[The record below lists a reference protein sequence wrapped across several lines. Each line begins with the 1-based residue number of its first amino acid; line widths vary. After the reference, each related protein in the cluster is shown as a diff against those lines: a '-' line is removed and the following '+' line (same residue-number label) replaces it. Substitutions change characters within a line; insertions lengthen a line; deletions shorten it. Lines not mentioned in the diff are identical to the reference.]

1 MKRLLSTTVAVLV
14 LTTSALAG
22 GPPYSRFGIGDLTLF
37 GSNRSYAMNVMGV
50 ALTQEGY
57 INIYNPAA
65 LSRLSFTRFAGGF
78 EFFSSTLKD
87 AADTQSFAT
96 GGFQSL
102 AIAVPV
108 STSNGVAL
116 FAGTSPTSAVNYDVT
131 IPGSIAGNAVTQNT
145 VGTGGLSALFLGTSY
160 RPSTDLSLGLTYTYH
175 YGTIRQ
181 RLVVDFADGSFADN
195 ELRKSFFHSGSSFT
209 LGLTYDGISDLFG
222 SPSLKPVT
230 IGLVLTTPASLS
242 VKEERLLFTEN
253 SADTSLIR
261 RGSTTLP
268 LSWTAGM
275 AYAAERIVVAA
286 DVAVQQ
292 WNSANFFE
300 PSPVGIRNS
309 LRAAVG
315 IEIPG
320 RTDPVTYWDRVAYR
334 AGFAYTSSYIVVNGQ
349 PVNGWSISGGLGL
362 PIGPDAR
369 MNLGLQY
376 GSRGSTANGLTQDTF
391 IRFSVSVDAGE
402 AWFITV
408 EDD

>member
-1 MKRLLSTTVAVLV
+1 MKRLISTVAVFLV
-14 LTTSALAG
+14 LTSSALAG
-22 GPPYSRFGIGDLTLF
+22 GPPYSRFGIGDLVYF

-50 ALTQEGY
+50 ALTQDGY

-65 LSRLSFTRFAGGF
+65 LSRLSFTRFGGGF
-78 EFFSSTLKD
+78 EFFSSSLKD
-87 AADTQSFAT
+87 NGNTQSFAT

-108 STSNGVAL
+108 STVNGIVL

-131 IPGSIAGNAVTQNT
+131 IPGNIAGNQVTQNT
-145 VGTGGLSALFLGTSY
+145 VGTGGLSALFLGSSY
-160 RPSTDLSLGLTYTYH
+160 RPSPDVSLGLTYTYH

-181 RLVVDFADGSFADN
+181 RLVVDFDDGSFADN
-195 ELRKSFFHSGSSFT
+195 ELRRSFFHSGSSFT
-209 LGLTYDGISDLFG
+209 LGLTYEGFSDLFG
-222 SPSLKPVT
+222 SPSLKPLT
-230 IGLVLTTPASLS
+230 AGIILTTPASLS

-253 SADTSLIR
+253 SADTTLIR
-261 RGSTTLP
+261 RGSTSLP
-268 LSWTAGM
+268 LSWTVGM
-275 AYAAERIVVAA
+275 AYGGEQIVIAA
-286 DVAVQQ
+286 DVALQH
-292 WNSANFFE
+292 WGSANFFE
-300 PSPVGIRNS
+300 SSSVGIRNNV
-309 LRAAVG
+309 RAAVG

-320 RTDPVTYWDRVAYR
+320 RKDPVTYWDRVAYR
-334 AGFAYTSSYIVVNGQ
+334 AGFAYTSSYIIVNGQ

-376 GSRGSTANGLTQDTF
+376 GTRGTTANGLTQDNF

-402 AWFITV
+402 AWFITI